1 MGVIEREVE
10 ATLPGLPTPTHPRPD
25 EPERDQSMSGF
36 PTNDSDRVGGRWRAA
51 GDWTRIGAHAAGWSA
66 VVVVAAAVGAAVVG
80 NLFLGLALAAL
91 VLVLGVFVADPV
103 LLAVIVLPGALL
115 VQRVGGASTNLSVAD
130 LLGFLG
136 GLVCLFLVRWRD
148 APFLR
153 QFLMG
158 IIWYQ
163 AVLILVVVA
172 HPYRF
177 NIVEWFHR
185 LSYLGAS
192 VLVGWVIATHGRTR
206 QAFRLFLWGS
216 AVLALVA
223 MEHAAALHFQPAQW
237 GVYQKN
243 TIGSMMWV
251 AIVVAQINPPWGG
264 ISRHEARIPKY
275 LCIGGLLASQ
285 SRQSVILLILAIGAA
300 VVLNPEVRRRSKLI
314 LLGAVPLVVVLYY
327 SFSLAAR
334 NNPRFNTV
342 SIRFDQIGAAIHV
355 WHLSPILGEGMRFY
369 NLPQFVSVTAP
380 PNVLVDNLA
389 STGIVGSIAFVF
401 LVFVTMRTMF
411 RLPSAYGT
419 LGLVIL
425 MSHYVGGLFDTFWIG
440 ASSIA
445 PFVIAGISL
454 GMADLHR
461 GDPPVQAAPTGRL
474 PAREQAGLRTHRPPA
489 RSAGSGQS
497 PTARRTL
504 PTP

>member
-1 MGVIEREVE
+1 
-10 ATLPGLPTPTHPRPD
+10 
-25 EPERDQSMSGF
+25 MSGI
-36 PTNDSDRVGGRWRAA
+36 PTNDSGRIGGRRRSA
-51 GDWTRIGAHAAGWSA
+51 GGWTRIGAHAAGWSA
-66 VVVVAAAVGAAVVG
+66 VVVVAAAVGAAAVG
-80 NLFLGLALAAL
+80 NLPLGLALAAL
-91 VLVLGVFVADPV
+91 VLLLGVFVADPV

-115 VQRVGGASTNLSVAD
+115 VQRIGGASANLSLAD
-130 LLGFLG
+130 LLVFLG
-136 GLVCLFLVRWRD
+136 GLVCLFLVRWKD

-158 IIWYQ
+158 IVWYQ

-185 LSYLGAS
+185 FSYLAAS

-206 QAFRLFLWGS
+206 QALRLFLWGS

-223 MEHAAALHFQPAQW
+223 MEHAVTLHFQPAQW

-243 TIGSMMWV
+243 TIGSIMWV
-251 AIVVAQINPPWGG
+251 AIVVAQINPPWAG

-285 SRQSVILLILAIGAA
+285 SRQSIILLIIAISAA
-300 VVLNPEVRRRSKLI
+300 VLLNPEVRGRSKLV
-314 LLGAVPLVVVLYY
+314 LAGAVPLVILLYY
-327 SFSLAAR
+327 SFAIGAH
-334 NNPRFNTV
+334 NNPKFNSV
-342 SIRFDQIGAAIHV
+342 SIRFGQIGAAVHV

-389 STGIVGSIAFVF
+389 STGVVGSIAFLF
-401 LVFVTMRTMF
+401 LVFITVRTMF
-411 RLPSAYGT
+411 RLPVAYGT

-440 ASSIA
+440 ASTIA
-445 PFVIAGISL
+445 PFIIAGISL

-461 GDPPVQAAPTGRL
+461 GTAIASGLRGNPAVRATPSGRNSV
-474 PAREQAGLRTHRPPA
+474 REQARLRTPRRAGRP
-489 RSAGSGQS
+489 AGFGQWRDIS
-497 PTARRTL
+497 RTL